1 MINCKL
7 TNLFQNIDNTR
18 KKSSTP
24 APSASKGS
32 TAADPLSLIQAKT
45 DTFDGLDPL
54 SMFAAQEATVN
65 TKTPSGSVSVS
76 KKEKVG
82 NNNNIKCEQEN
93 SLLGYLVQENSMPI
107 LWKLIVESS

>member
-1 MINCKL
+1 ME
-7 TNLFQNIDNTR
+7 NLFQNIDNTR

-24 APSASKGS
+24 SPSPSKDS
-32 TAADPLSLIQAKT
+32 SAADPLSLIQAKA

-82 NNNNIKCEQEN
+82 DNNIIICGQKN
-93 SLLGYLVQENSMPI
+93 LLIGSQV
-107 LWKLIVESS
+107 SSSRKFPCRN

>member
-1 MINCKL
+1 MNNCELK
-7 TNLFQNIDNTR
+7 NLFQNIDNTR

-24 APSASKGS
+24 SPSPSKGS
-32 TAADPLSLIQAKT
+32 SAVDPLSLIQAKA

-65 TKTPSGSVSVS
+65 MKTPSGSASVS

-82 NNNNIKCEQEN
+82 DNNTIIMCGQEN
-93 SLLGYLVQENSMPI
+93 SLFG
-107 LWKLIVESS
+107 